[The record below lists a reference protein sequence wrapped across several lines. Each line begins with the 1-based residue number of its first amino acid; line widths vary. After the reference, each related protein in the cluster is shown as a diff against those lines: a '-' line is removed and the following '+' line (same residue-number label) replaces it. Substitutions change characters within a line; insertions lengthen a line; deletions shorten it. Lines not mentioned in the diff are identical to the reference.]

1 MAKLMDA
8 SPKEGKV
15 ILNCLNPG
23 HCRTEMMRE
32 TKGLFK
38 YFVMGVTALMARTTE
53 VGARTLIAGVAAGY
67 ETHGKYMD
75 DSKIGK

>member
-1 MAKLMDA
+1 MEA

-23 HCRTEMMRE
+23 HCRSDMMRE
-32 TKGLFK
+32 TSGMFK
-38 YFVMGVTALMARTTE
+38 IFVKVVTALMARTTE

-75 DSKIGK
+75 DCQVGK

>member
-1 MAKLMDA
+1 MEA

-23 HCRTEMMRE
+23 HCRSEMMRE
-32 TKGLFK
+32 ATGLFR
-38 YFVMGVTALMARTTE
+38 YFVQGITALMARTTE

-67 ETHGKYMD
+67 ETHGEYMD
-75 DSKIGK
+75 DCQVGK